1 MDRTTKTHEST
12 DQMLCSKRSFLNG
25 KVAVITGGA
34 RGIGAET
41 AKLLAGNGVDVIIAD
56 ILDELGAPL
65 AESIGGRYVHCDVSK
80 EADVESAVKLAL
92 EWRGKLDIMFNNAG
106 IAGPGGSIA
115 EMKMEQLASLLAINL
130 NGVVHGIKHAARA
143 MIAGGKGGT
152 IICSSSSAAI
162 MGGLA
167 SHPYSLSKSAILGLV
182 RSAACEL
189 GQHGIRV
196 NCVSPHGVPSE
207 MLVSAYRMILGKTD
221 VMAEEVGKIVG
232 ERGSLLRGRGGRMED
247 VAQAVLFLASE
258 DSGFVTGHNLIL
270 DGGYTSAV
278 SQMSFIYQE

>member
-1 MDRTTKTHEST
+1 MDGITKTHEST
-12 DQMLCSKRSFLNG
+12 DQMLSSKRSFNG

-80 EADVESAVKLAL
+80 ESDVESAVKLAI

-115 EMKMEQLASLLAINL
+115 DLQMDQLGSLLAINL

-167 SHPYSLSKSAILGLV
+167 SHSYSLSKSAILGL
-182 RSAACEL
+182 
-189 GQHGIRV
+189 HGIRV

-221 VMAEEVGKIVG
+221 VMADEVGKIVG

-278 SQMSFIYQE
+278 SQMSFIYQD

>member
-1 MDRTTKTHEST
+1 MDGITKTHEST
-12 DQMLCSKRSFLNG
+12 DQMLSSKRSFNG

-80 EADVESAVKLAL
+80 EADVESAVKLAV

-115 EMKMEQLASLLAINL
+115 DLKMDQLAGLLAINL

-143 MIAGGKGGT
+143 MIAGGRGGT

-167 SHPYSLSKSAILGLV
+167 SHSYSLSKSAILGL
-182 RSAACEL
+182 
-189 GQHGIRV
+189 HGIRV

-221 VMAEEVGKIVG
+221 VMADEVGKIVG

-278 SQMSFIYQE
+278 SQMSFIYQD